1 MSISNKGGNFLIS
14 YENFENTMDSI
25 LDKEEYLKKNN
36 IEIQRVEDTPDT
48 PNMENLKNEEDINEY
63 DNIETMEEPVEEPVE
78 EPAEEPDTMES
89 KSILIKKNELLL

>member
-36 IEIQRVEDTPDT
+36 IEIQRVEDVSDT
-48 PNMENLKNEEDINEY
+48 SDTSDTSVENMENLKNEEDNEI
-63 DNIETMEEPVEEPVE
+63 IEERVEEPVE
-78 EPAEEPDTMES
+78 EIDTTVP
-89 KSILIKKNELLL
+89 KSMLIRKNELLL

>member
-48 PNMENLKNEEDINEY
+48 PNMENLKNKEDSNEY
-63 DNIETMEEPVEEPVE
+63 DNNETIEEPVE

>member
-36 IEIQRVEDTPDT
+36 IEIQRVEDTSDT
-48 PNMENLKNEEDINEY
+48 SDTSVENMEILKNEEDNEI
-63 DNIETMEEPVEEPVE
+63 IEERVEEPVEEPVE
-78 EPAEEPDTMES
+78 EIDTTVP
-89 KSILIKKNELLL
+89 KSMLIRKNELLL

>member
-36 IEIQRVEDTPDT
+36 IEIQRVEDVSDTSDTSGTPFFTKTERDSKILASVL
-48 PNMENLKNEEDINEY
+48 PINHI
-63 DNIETMEEPVEEPVE
+63 NVCF
-78 EPAEEPDTMES
+78 
-89 KSILIKKNELLL
+89 SILGSRHDHF

>member
-36 IEIQRVEDTPDT
+36 IEIQRVEDTADT
-48 PNMENLKNEEDINEY
+48 PNENIENLKNEEDNEY
-63 DNIETMEEPVEEPVE
+63 DNNEVIE
-78 EPAEEPDTMES
+78 EPAEEMMGS

>member
-36 IEIQRVEDTPDT
+36 IEIQRVEDTADT
-48 PNMENLKNEEDINEY
+48 PVENMENLKNKEDSNEY
-63 DNIETMEEPVEEPVE
+63 DNNETIEDPVE
-78 EPAEEPDTMES
+78 EPAEEPDTMEP

>member
-36 IEIQRVEDTPDT
+36 IEIQRVEDTSDT

-63 DNIETMEEPVEEPVE
+63 DNNETMEEPVEEPVE
-78 EPAEEPDTMES
+78 ETVEEPDTMES